1 MILLLIIVMLMVMII
16 SQFSKRDGNAV
27 DPECHSPSLCNGDN
41 NCAVDSN
48 DKKSASMDK
57 KVTIASESR
66 SSSSKKKPKRS
77 GIRRCK
83 SFYELQEEER
93 TQKDSL
99 DLVAVLNEA
108 GNTKS

>member
-1 MILLLIIVMLMVMII
+1 MVIII

-27 DPECHSPSLCNGDN
+27 DPECHSPSVCHGDN
-41 NCAVDSN
+41 NCVDSN
-48 DKKSASMDK
+48 DKKSVSMDK
-57 KVTIASESR
+57 KVTIAIQSG